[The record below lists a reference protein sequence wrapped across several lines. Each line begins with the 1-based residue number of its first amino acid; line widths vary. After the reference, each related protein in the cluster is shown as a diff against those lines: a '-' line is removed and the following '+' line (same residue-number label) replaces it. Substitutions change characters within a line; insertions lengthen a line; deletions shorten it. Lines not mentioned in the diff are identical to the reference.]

1 MSVVINGTNLKST
14 TFNGQNVETIYYN
27 GSLVWERPPE
37 IQLISGIQSDGKAWI
52 KTDFSPSDFEI
63 SYDESSG
70 RIHDY
75 SIEVEFSILEVPKT
89 TAYQYLVGNSE
100 ETIDGY
106 TNYIKYQFYNYDG
119 DKISFYLLNGSKK
132 YLVTSGFTFNIGQ
145 KNKIKAITREIWQIK
160 GYFYQEEDGVYVQKY
175 YKADGDSSVGSGYST
190 KPYTIL
196 RYVNKSGDIYTPKN
210 QSGIVLHS
218 ITFGDEDAKKK
229 ELQRILQPAIR
240 RNKGVETVGLYD
252 AKRDIFYGPQEGSFI
267 PHY

>member
-14 TFNGQNVETIYYN
+14 TFNGQDVETIYYN

-37 IQLISGIQSDGKAWI
+37 IQLISGIQSDGTAWI
-52 KTDFSPSDFEI
+52 KTDFSPSDFLFYRDDI
-63 SYDESSG
+63 YGSY
-70 RIHDY
+70 HDY
-75 SIEVEFSILEVPKT
+75 SVEIEFSILEKPKT

-100 ETIDGY
+100 ETIRQY
-106 TNYIKYQFYNYDG
+106 TSYIRYQFYKNEG
-119 DKISFYLLNGSKK
+119 NKISFYPSNGSK
-132 YLVTSGFTFNIGQ
+132 YLITPGFTFNIGQ
-145 KNKIKAITREIWQIK
+145 KNKIKAITQDKWAIYV
-160 GYFYQEEDGVYVQKY
+160 YFYQEEDGVYVQKY
-175 YKADGDSSVGSGYST
+175 YKSSGDSTGGYGSSH

-196 RYVNKSGDIYTPKN
+196 RYVDEYGDTHTPQN
-210 QSGIVLHS
+210 QSGIVIHS

-229 ELQRILQPAIR
+229 ELQRILQPAIM

>member
-1 MSVVINGTNLKST
+1 MSIVVNGTNLKST

-52 KTDFSPSDFEI
+52 KTDFSPSDFRI
-63 SYDESSG
+63 YHDVASG
-70 RIHDY
+70 SIHDY
-75 SIEVEFSILEVPKT
+75 SVEIEFSILEKPTT
-89 TAYQYLVGNSE
+89 TAYQYLVGNSG

-106 TNYIKYQFYNYDG
+106 TNYIKYKIYNSDG
-119 DKISFYLLNGSKK
+119 DKIEFYLSNGNKK
-132 YLVTSGFTFNIGQ
+132 YLITSAFTFNIGQ
-145 KNKIKAITREIWQIK
+145 KNKIKEITRGKSKIY

-175 YKADGDSSVGSGYST
+175 YKSGGDSTSGSGYST

-196 RYVNKSGDIYTPKN
+196 RYVNRSGDIHTPKN
-210 QSGIVLHS
+210 QSGIVIHS

-229 ELQRILQPAIR
+229 ELQRILQPAIM

>member
-1 MSVVINGTNLKST
+1 MSIVVNGTNVKST

-52 KTDFSPSDFEI
+52 KTDFSPSDFLF
-63 SYDESSG
+63 YHDNTYG
-70 RIHDY
+70 AIHDY
-75 SIEVEFSILEVPKT
+75 SVEIEFSILEKPTT

-106 TNYIKYQFYNYDG
+106 TNYIKYKIYNSDG
-119 DKISFYLLNGSKK
+119 DKISFYPLNGEK
-132 YLVTSGFTFNIGQ
+132 YLITSGFTFNIGQ
-145 KNKIKAITREIWQIK
+145 KNKIKAITQDNWAIYV
-160 GYFYQEEDGVYVQKY
+160 YFYQEEDGVYVQKY
-175 YKADGDSSVGSGYST
+175 YKSSGESTGGSGYST

-210 QSGIVLHS
+210 QSGIVIHS
-218 ITFGDEDAKKK
+218 ITFGDENAKKK
-229 ELQRILQPAIR
+229 ELQRILQPAIM
-240 RNKGVETVGLYD
+240 RNKGIETVGLYD

>member
-1 MSVVINGTNLKST
+1 MSIVINGTNVKST

-37 IQLISGIQSDGKAWI
+37 IQLISGIQSDGTAWI
-52 KTDFSPSDFEI
+52 KTDFSPSDFRYYYSEA
-63 SYDESSG
+63 YG
-70 RIHDY
+70 ALHDY
-75 SIEVEFSILEVPKT
+75 SIEVEFSILEVPTT

-100 ETIDGY
+100 ETIRQY
-106 TNYIKYQFYNYDG
+106 TSCIKYRFYNYNG
-119 DKISFYLLNGSKK
+119 DKIEFYTSNGSK
-132 YLVTSGFTFNIGQ
+132 YLITPGFTFNIGQ
-145 KNKIKAITREIWQIK
+145 KNKIKALTEDKWDIQV
-160 GYFYQEEDGVYVQKY
+160 YFYQEEDGVYVQKY
-175 YKADGDSSVGSGYST
+175 YKRSSEYTGGYGDST

-196 RYVNKSGDIYTPKN
+196 RYVDEHGDTHTPKN
-210 QSGIVLHS
+210 QSGIVIHS

-229 ELQRILQPAIR
+229 ELQRILQPAIM